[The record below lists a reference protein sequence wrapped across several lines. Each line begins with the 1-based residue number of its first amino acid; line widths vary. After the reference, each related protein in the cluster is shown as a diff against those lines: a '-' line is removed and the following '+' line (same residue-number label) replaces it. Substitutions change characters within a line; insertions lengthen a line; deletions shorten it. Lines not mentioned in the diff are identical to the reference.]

1 MNYDIVD
8 TIVRT
13 AIDAIR
19 NAYVEHGSIASGAC
33 LLASDGT
40 LYSGCAIDSVVPE
53 FKLPAEVVVMAKA
66 ISEGKREFDAISV
79 VADIDGTYMPDEL
92 SYKFLLEFNVQEII
106 LADMKGNT
114 KVMKLEE
121 FTPYKTRKKSN

>member
-13 AIDAIR
+13 AIDAMR
-19 NAYVEHGSIASGAC
+19 NAYVEHGSIATGAC

-40 LYSGCAIDSVVPE
+40 LYSGCAIDSVIPE
-53 FKLPAEVVVMAKA
+53 YKLPAEVVVMAKA

-79 VADIDGTYMPDEL
+79 VADIDGIYTPDDL
-92 SYKFLLEFNVQEII
+92 SHKFLLEFNVPEII
-106 LADMKGNT
+106 LSDMEGNI
-114 KVMKLEE
+114 KVMKLEDLV
-121 FTPYKTRKKSN
+121 PYKIRRKQ

>member
-1 MNYDIVD
+1 MNYDVID

-13 AIDAIR
+13 AIDAMR
-19 NAYVEHGSIASGAC
+19 NAYVEHGSIAAGAC

-53 FKLPAEVVVMAKA
+53 YKLPAEVVVTVKA
-66 ISEGKREFDAISV
+66 VSEGKREFDAISV
-79 VADIDGTYMPDEL
+79 VADIDGTYMPDDL
-92 SYKFLLEFNVQEII
+92 SHKFLLEFNIPEII
-106 LADMKGNT
+106 LADLKGNT

-121 FTPYKTRKKSN
+121 LEPYKARRK

>member
-1 MNYDIVD
+1 MNYDIID

-13 AIDAIR
+13 AIDAMR
-19 NAYVEHGSIASGAC
+19 NAYVEHGSLATGAC
-33 LLASDGT
+33 LLAADGT

-53 FKLPAEVVVMAKA
+53 YVMAKA

-79 VADIDGTYMPDEL
+79 VADIDGTYMPDEN

-121 FTPYKTRKKSN
+121 FTPYKARRK

>member
-1 MNYDIVD
+1 MNFDIMD

-19 NAYVEHGSIASGAC
+19 NAYVEHGSIAAGAC
-33 LLASDGT
+33 LLAADGT
-40 LYSGCAIDSVVPE
+40 LYSGCSIDSVVPE

-66 ISEGKREFDAISV
+66 VSEGKREFDAICV
-79 VADIDGTYMPDEL
+79 VADIDGTYTPDEL

-106 LADMKGNT
+106 LADMEGNT
-114 KVMKLEE
+114 KVLKLEE
-121 FTPYKTRKKSN
+121 LTPYKTRRR

>member
-1 MNYDIVD
+1 MNYDIMD

-13 AIDAIR
+13 AIDAMR
-19 NAYVEHGSIASGAC
+19 NAYVEHGSIATGAC
-33 LLASDGT
+33 LLAADGT
-40 LYSGCAIDSVVPE
+40 LYTGCAIDSVVPE
-53 FKLPAEVVVMAKA
+53 YKLPAEVVVMAKA

-92 SYKFLLEFNVQEII
+92 THKFLLEFNVKEII

-114 KVMKLEE
+114 KIMKLEE
-121 FTPYKTRKKSN
+121 FMPYKSRRK

>member
-8 TIVRT
+8 TMVRT
-13 AIDAIR
+13 AIDALR
-19 NAYVEHGSIASGAC
+19 NAYVEHGSIPTGAC

-40 LYSGCAIDSVVPE
+40 LYSGSAIDSAGPE

-79 VADIDGTYMPDEL
+79 VADIEGTYIPDEL
-92 SYKFLLEFNVQEII
+92 SHKFLLEFNVPEII
-106 LADMKGNT
+106 LADMQGNT
-114 KVMKLEE
+114 KVTPLEE
-121 FTPYKTRKKSN
+121 LVPYKVRRR

>member
-13 AIDAIR
+13 AIDAMR

-53 FKLPAEVVVMAKA
+53 YKLPAEVVVMAKA
-66 ISEGKREFDAISV
+66 ISEGKREFDAISI
-79 VADIDGTYMPDEL
+79 VADIAGTYTPNEA
-92 SYKFLLEFNVQEII
+92 SHKFLLEFNVPEII
-106 LADMKGNT
+106 LADLKGNT
-114 KVMKLEE
+114 KIMKLEDL
-121 FTPYKTRKKSN
+121 TPYQDRRR

>member
-13 AIDAIR
+13 AIEALR
-19 NAYVEHGSIASGAC
+19 NAYTEHGSLATGAC

-40 LYSGCAIDSVVPE
+40 LYSGCAIDSVVAE
-53 FKLPAEVVVMAKA
+53 YKLPAEVVVTAKA
-66 ISEGKREFDAISV
+66 VSEGKREFDAICV
-79 VADIDGTYMPDEL
+79 VADIDGTYTPDEL
-92 SYKFLLEFNVQEII
+92 SHKFLLEFNIQEII
-106 LADMKGNT
+106 LADMQGNT

-121 FTPYKTRKKSN
+121 LVPYKTRRK

>member
-13 AIDAIR
+13 AIDAMR

-53 FKLPAEVVVMAKA
+53 YKLPAEVVVMAKA
-66 ISEGKREFDAISV
+66 ISEGKREFDAISII
-79 VADIDGTYMPDEL
+79 ADISGTYTPNES
-92 SYKFLLEFNVQEII
+92 SYKFLLEFNVPEII
-106 LADMKGNT
+106 LADLKGNT
-114 KVMKLEE
+114 KVMKLEDL
-121 FTPYKTRKKSN
+121 TPYQDRRR

>member
-8 TIVRT
+8 TMVRT

-19 NAYVEHGSIASGAC
+19 NAYVEHGSIPTGAC

-40 LYSGCAIDSVVPE
+40 LYSGCAIDSVIPE
-53 FKLPAEVVVMAKA
+53 FKMPAEVVVMAKA

-79 VADIDGTYMPDEL
+79 VADIEGIYIPDEL
-92 SYKFLLEFNVQEII
+92 SHKFLLEFNVPEII
-106 LADMKGNT
+106 LADMQGNT
-114 KVMKLEE
+114 KVQPLEE
-121 FTPYKTRKKSN
+121 LVPYKIRRK

>member
-8 TIVRT
+8 TMVRT

-19 NAYVEHGSIASGAC
+19 NAYVEHGSIPTGAC

-40 LYSGCAIDSVVPE
+40 LYSGCAIDSVIPE
-53 FKLPAEVVVMAKA
+53 FKMPAEVVVMAKA

-79 VADIDGTYMPDEL
+79 VADIESIYIPDEL
-92 SYKFLLEFNVQEII
+92 SHKFLLEFNVPEII
-106 LADMKGNT
+106 LADMQGNT
-114 KVMKLEE
+114 KVQPLEE
-121 FTPYKTRKKSN
+121 LVPYKIRRK

>member
-13 AIDAIR
+13 AIR
-19 NAYVEHGSIASGAC
+19 NVYVEHGSIATGAC

-40 LYSGCAIDSVVPE
+40 LYSGCAIDSVIPE

-66 ISEGKREFDAISV
+66 ISEGKREFDAICV

-92 SYKFLLEFNVQEII
+92 CHKFLLEFNVQEII
-106 LADMKGNT
+106 LADMAGNT
-114 KVMKLEE
+114 KVMPLEE
-121 FTPYKTRKKSN
+121 LVPYKTRRR

>member
-1 MNYDIVD
+1 MNYDIMD

-19 NAYVEHGSIASGAC
+19 NAYVEHGSIATGAC
-33 LLASDGT
+33 LLAADGT

-66 ISEGKREFDAISV
+66 ISEGKREFDAIAV
-79 VADIDGTYMPDEL
+79 VADIDGIYTPDEL
-92 SYKFLLEFNVQEII
+92 SHKFLLEFNVAEII
-106 LADMKGNT
+106 LADMEGNT
-114 KVMKLEE
+114 KILKLEDLV
-121 FTPYKTRKKSN
+121 PYKTRRR

>member
-1 MNYDIVD
+1 MNYDIID

-13 AIDAIR
+13 AIDAMR
-19 NAYVEHGSIASGAC
+19 NAYVEHGSIATGSC

-40 LYSGCAIDSVVPE
+40 LYSGCAIDSVVSE

-66 ISEGKREFDAISV
+66 ISEGKREFDAISII
-79 VADIDGTYMPDEL
+79 ADIDGTYIPDEL
-92 SYKFLLEFNVQEII
+92 THKFLLEFNVPEII

-121 FTPYKTRKKSN
+121 LTPYKARRR

>member
-1 MNYDIVD
+1 MNYDITD

-13 AIDAIR
+13 AIDAMR
-19 NAYVEHGSIASGAC
+19 NAYVEHGSIAAGAC
-33 LLASDGT
+33 LLAADGT
-40 LYSGCAIDSVVPE
+40 LYSGCTIDSVVPE
-53 FKLPAEVVVMAKA
+53 YKLPAEVVVMSKA

-92 SYKFLLEFNVQEII
+92 SYKFLLEFNVAEII

-114 KVMKLEE
+114 KTMKLED
-121 FTPYKTRKKSN
+121 FTPYKARRK

>member
-13 AIDAIR
+13 AIDGMR
-19 NAYVEHGSIASGAC
+19 NAYVEHGSIATGAC

-40 LYSGCAIDSVVPE
+40 LYSGCAIDSVIPE
-53 FKLPAEVVVMAKA
+53 FKMPAEVVVMAKA

-79 VADIDGTYMPDEL
+79 VADIEGIYIPDEL
-92 SYKFLLEFNVQEII
+92 CHKYLLEFNVKEII
-106 LADMKGNT
+106 LADMEGNT
-114 KVMKLEE
+114 KVMPLEE
-121 FTPYKTRKKSN
+121 LVPYKTRRR

>member
-13 AIDAIR
+13 AIDSMR
-19 NAYVEHGSIASGAC
+19 NAYVEHGSIATGAC

-40 LYSGCAIDSVVPE
+40 LYNGCAIDSVIPE
-53 FKLPAEVVVMAKA
+53 FKLPAEVVVMSKA
-66 ISEGKREFDAISV
+66 ISEGKREFDAICV
-79 VADIDGTYMPDEL
+79 IADIDGTYIPDEL
-92 SYKFLLEFNVQEII
+92 CHKYLLEFNVQEII

-114 KVMKLEE
+114 KIMKLEE
-121 FTPYKTRKKSN
+121 LVPYKTRRR

>member
-19 NAYVEHGSIASGAC
+19 NAYVEHGSIATGAC

-79 VADIDGTYMPDEL
+79 VADIDGIYIPDEL
-92 SYKFLLEFNVQEII
+92 SHKFLLEFNVPEII
-106 LADMKGNT
+106 LADMEGNI
-114 KVMKLEE
+114 KVVKTEE
-121 FTPYKTRKKSN
+121 LSPYRTRRR

>member
-13 AIDAIR
+13 AIDAMR
-19 NAYVEHGSIASGAC
+19 NAYIEHGSIATGAC
-33 LLASDGT
+33 LLAADGT

-53 FKLPAEVVVMAKA
+53 YKLPAEVVVMAKA
-66 ISEGKREFDAISV
+66 VSEGKREFDAISV
-79 VADIDGTYMPDEL
+79 VADIDGTYTPDEL
-92 SYKFLLEFNVQEII
+92 SHKFLLEFNVQEII
-106 LADMKGNT
+106 LADLQGNT

-121 FTPYKTRKKSN
+121 LVPYKTRRK